1 MIGKNLEV
9 SQLEALFLI
18 SLHSDENMTGS
29 SIAKKIVEDL
39 GEEWTPSSGAIYKT
53 LDKLRNNGYI
63 EDTTPENLDD
73 KRVRTYS
80 LTAKGKEIVPRVA
93 SRVQKIVLF
102 VEDCCPDGCCSVDS
116 LQNLEKKRE

>member
-53 LDKLRNNGYI
+53 LDKLRNNGFI
-63 EDTTPENLDD
+63 EDTTPENPDD
-73 KRVRTYS
+73 QRVRTYS
-80 LTAKGKEIVPRVA
+80 LTKKGKQELESA
-93 SRVQKIVLF
+93 CGSFCKMF
-102 VEDCCPDGCCSVDS
+102 YDMKDMKNCC
-116 LQNLEKKRE
+116 K